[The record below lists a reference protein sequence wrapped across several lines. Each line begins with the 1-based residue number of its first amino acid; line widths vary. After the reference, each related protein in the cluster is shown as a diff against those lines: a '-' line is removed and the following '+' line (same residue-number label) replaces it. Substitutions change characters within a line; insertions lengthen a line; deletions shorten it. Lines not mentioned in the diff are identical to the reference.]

1 MPKAERTL
9 RVEAIVLH
17 HVNWGEADRL
27 LTVFTRTHGKLRV
40 IAKSVRKMQSRKAG
54 HLEPFSHSTLMLAK
68 AHDLW
73 IVTDAETIDAFS
85 PLREDLRLMTHAL
98 YVIELIDRFTFEE
111 GQNWQL
117 YQLTVDSLKR
127 LCEEKDPFVPLR
139 YFEMRL
145 LDLMGFRPLLFE
157 CAKCGKEIQAEDQ
170 FFSPE
175 QGGVLCPS
183 CGARSAESRLVSLDA
198 LRFMR
203 HFQRSDYKTA
213 LKADPS
219 PKVRS
224 EIEALMN
231 AYLVYHLERGLN
243 TPEFLKQIQN

>member
-9 RVEAIVLH
+9 RVEAVVLH

-73 IVTDAETIDAFS
+73 IVTDAETIDGFS
-85 PLREDLRLMTHAL
+85 ALREDLQLMTHAS

-117 YQLTVDSLKR
+117 YQLTIDTLKC
-127 LCEEKDPFVPLR
+127 LSEEKAPFIPLR
-139 YFEMRL
+139 YYEMRL
-145 LDLMGFRPLLFE
+145 LDLLGFRPLLFQ
-157 CAKCGKEIQAEDQ
+157 CAKCGKEIVAEDQ
-170 FFSPE
+170 FFSAE

-183 CGARSAESRLVSLDA
+183 CGARSSDSRLVSMDA

-219 PKVRS
+219 PKVRA
-224 EIEALMN
+224 EIESLMN
-231 AYLVYHLERGLN
+231 HYLTFHLERSLN
-243 TPEFLKQIQN
+243 TPEFLKQIKN

>member
-9 RVEAIVLH
+9 RVEAVVLH

-73 IVTDAETIDAFS
+73 IVTDAETIDGFS
-85 PLREDLRLMTHAL
+85 ALREDLQLMTHAS

-117 YQLTVDSLKR
+117 YQLTIDTLKR
-127 LCEEKDPFVPLR
+127 LSEEKAPFIPLR
-139 YFEMRL
+139 YYEMRL
-145 LDLMGFRPLLFE
+145 LDLLGFRPLLFQ
-157 CAKCGKEIQAEDQ
+157 CAKCGKEIVAEDQ
-170 FFSPE
+170 FFSAE

-183 CGARSAESRLVSLDA
+183 CGARSSDSRLVSMDA

-219 PKVRS
+219 PKVRA
-224 EIEALMN
+224 EIESLMN
-231 AYLVYHLERGLN
+231 HYLTFHLERSLN
-243 TPEFLKQIQN
+243 TPEFLKQIKN

>member
-85 PLREDLRLMTHAL
+85 PLREDLRLMTHAS

-127 LCEEKDPFVPLR
+127 LCEQKDPFVPLR

-170 FFSPE
+170 FFSSE
-175 QGGVLCPS
+175 QGGALCPG
-183 CGARSAESRLVSLDA
+183 CGARSGDARLVSLDA

-203 HFQRSDYKTA
+203 HFQRSDYNTA

-219 PKVRS
+219 PKVKA

>member
-1 MPKAERTL
+1 MPKAERML

-85 PLREDLRLMTHAL
+85 PLREDLRLMTHAS

-127 LCEEKDPFVPLR
+127 LCEQKDPFVPLR

-170 FFSPE
+170 FFSSE
-175 QGGVLCPS
+175 QGGALCPG
-183 CGARSAESRLVSLDA
+183 CGARSGDARLVSLDA

-203 HFQRSDYKTA
+203 HFQRSDYNTA

-219 PKVRS
+219 PKVKA

>member
-1 MPKAERTL
+1 VPKAERTL

-17 HVNWGEADRL
+17 HTNWGEADRL
-27 LTVFTRTHGKLRV
+27 LTVFTKSHGKLRT

-54 HLEPFSHSTLMLAK
+54 HLEPFCHSTLILAK

-85 PLREDLRLMTHAL
+85 PLREDLQLMTRAA
-98 YVIELIDRFTFEE
+98 YVIELLDRFTFEE

-117 YQLTVDSLKR
+117 YQLVVDTLKR
-127 LCEEKDPFVPLR
+127 LSENQDSFVPLR
-139 YFEMRL
+139 YYEMRL
-145 LDLMGFRPLLFE
+145 LDLLGFRPMLFE
-157 CAKCGKEIQAEDQ
+157 CAKCRKDIQAEDQ
-170 FFSPE
+170 FFSAE

-183 CGARSAESRLVSLDA
+183 CGARSDDSRLISMDA

-203 HFQRSDYKTA
+203 HFQRSDYKVS
-213 LKADPS
+213 LKADP
-219 PKVRS
+219 PQKTRS

-231 AYLVYHLERGLN
+231 HYLTYLLERKLN
-243 TPEFLKQIQN
+243 TPEFFKQIQN

>member
-9 RVEAIVLH
+9 RVEAVVLH

-73 IVTDAETIDAFS
+73 IVTDAETIDGFS
-85 PLREDLRLMTHAL
+85 ALREDLQLMTHAS

-117 YQLTVDSLKR
+117 YQLTIDTLKR
-127 LCEEKDPFVPLR
+127 LSEGKDPFVPLR
-139 YFEMRL
+139 YYEMRL
-145 LDLMGFRPLLFE
+145 LDLLGFRPLLFQ
-157 CAKCGKEIQAEDQ
+157 CAKCGKEIVAEDQ
-170 FFSPE
+170 FFSAE

-183 CGARSAESRLVSLDA
+183 CGARSSDSRMVSMDA

-213 LKADPS
+213 IRANPS
-219 PKVRS
+219 PKTMA
-224 EIEALMN
+224 EIESLMN
-231 AYLVYHLERGLN
+231 HYLTFHLERSLN
-243 TPEFLKQIQN
+243 TPEFLKQIKN

>member
-27 LTVFTRTHGKLRV
+27 LTVFSRSHGKLRV

-73 IVTDAETIDAFS
+73 IVTDAETIDGFT
-85 PLREDLRLMTHAL
+85 PLREDLQLMTHAS

-117 YQLTVDSLKR
+117 YQLVVDTLKR
-127 LCEEKDPFVPLR
+127 LSEGKDSFVPLR
-139 YFEMRL
+139 YYEMRL
-145 LDLMGFRPLLFE
+145 LDLLGFRPMLFQ
-157 CAKCGKEIQAEDQ
+157 CAKCNKEIKPEDQ
-170 FFSPE
+170 FFSAE

-183 CGARSAESRLVSLDA
+183 CGARSSDSRLISMDA
-198 LRFMR
+198 LRFLR

-219 PKVRS
+219 PKVRA
-224 EIEALMN
+224 EIEAIMN
-231 AYLVYHLERGLN
+231 HYLTFHLERSLN
-243 TPEFLKQIQN
+243 TPEFLKQIKN